1 MTSHLYEEFQSRLI
15 RYVASFTLGLIDVVK
30 PTVDTVL
37 LCFIFILFDVYSAWD
52 LSRRIKKKYDLKDSD
67 VGKFVSKKALKSF
80 NTVIKLIV
88 VILGSNII
96 DRLILKEP
104 IGLTSYIAA
113 VFCFYMLWS
122 VIENFSSENDSRW
135 AQLVQKIMINKA
147 SRHLDVNLEEIKRS
161 KEQVEKD
168 LVNEI
173 KEACDEK

>member
-1 MTSHLYEEFQSRLI
+1 MTSGLYEEFQSRLI
-15 RYVASFTLGLIDVVK
+15 RYVTSFTLGLVDVVK

-52 LSRRIKKKYDLKDSD
+52 LSRRIRKKYNIKDSD

-80 NTVIKLIV
+80 NTVVKLIV
-88 VILGSNII
+88 VILGANII
-96 DRLILKEP
+96 DKLILKES

-122 VIENFSSENDSRW
+122 VIENFSSENESGW
-135 AQLVQKIMINKA
+135 AKIVQKVMINKA
-147 SRHLDVNLEEIKRS
+147 SRHLDINLEELKRS
-161 KEQVEKD
+161 KERVEKD
-168 LVNEI
+168 LVDEI